1 MRQIMRFKLLN
12 GHCWFP
18 VAPFVR
24 GNNLC
29 NLPVVPCPGQAKL
42 GKDHPVTLTSLNNLA
57 ALLQAQ
63 GQLAEAEPLY
73 REALAKCPGA
83 QLEGFQRD
91 CGQWIWSHTI
101 FDFRWIVRF
110 LMI

>member
-1 MRQIMRFKLLN
+1 MQ
-12 GHCWFP
+12 
-18 VAPFVR
+18 
-24 GNNLC
+24 
-29 NLPVVPCPGQAKL
+29 LPVVPCPGQAKL

-63 GQLAEAEPLY
+63 GKLAEAEPLY

-91 CGQWIWSHTI
+91 CGQWIWSHI
-101 FDFRWIVRF
+101 ILDFRWIVRF